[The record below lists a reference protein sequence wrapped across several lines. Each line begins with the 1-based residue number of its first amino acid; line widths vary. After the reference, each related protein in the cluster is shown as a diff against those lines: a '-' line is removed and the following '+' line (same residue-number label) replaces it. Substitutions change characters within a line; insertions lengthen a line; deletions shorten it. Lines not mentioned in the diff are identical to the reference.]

1 MKIAVIVRIL
11 WSAGTQKFAIE
22 EAKALSAFDHYVD
35 LIFIRRGKNGHVYD
49 DLLKDINYIV
59 LYESNKSIFI
69 PVFDFIT
76 SIIMKIQKR

>member
-22 EAKALSAFDHYVD
+22 EAKALSAFGHDGD
-35 LIFIRRGKNGHVYD
+35 LIFIRRGKNGYVYD
-49 DLLKDINYIV
+49 DLLKDINHIV
-59 LYESNKSIFI
+59 LYKSNKSIFI